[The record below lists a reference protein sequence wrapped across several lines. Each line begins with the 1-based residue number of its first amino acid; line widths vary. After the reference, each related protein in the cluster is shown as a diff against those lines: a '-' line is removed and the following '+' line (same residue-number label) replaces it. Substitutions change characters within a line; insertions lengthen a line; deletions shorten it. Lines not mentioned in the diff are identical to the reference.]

1 MNRRDFCEKALLAAG
16 AFPFLTHAG
25 VAGDSSG
32 KQKFQYKPIIPRNP
46 SDAKAGVPEEFRIAF
61 GRDYFSLNS
70 ADEGVLFDCVDLP
83 AGSKAKAFLRLQVAI
98 DTRNE
103 DEVEVYLARSGKK
116 IGHLSIWYPT
126 GLQIFETPLD
136 CTVDSLRNEG
146 IRFKLLG
153 GSYDVFFFSFSSDNG
168 SHLLLVEEDWK
179 AGFPDEEW
187 QNLLCSDR
195 SLQPFG
201 WTEGCTLDG
210 LQELYMRKNDMN
222 ALRAIKQ
229 HLGYYLPDEKNL
241 VYVDL
246 WARPKDNTFTNL
258 EAGLP
263 FATIARYQSSHASV
277 ELFVNFCKER
287 FGEDGRYKPDG
298 LSTEGCYTLAY
309 PLTALGTALKA
320 PGLYEMALLELEQR
334 IRYLTDDGAVY
345 NIGSISKG
353 KTRIRRNW
361 GRGYVWFLL
370 GIVRCGE
377 ILQNESPLKNDPR
390 VGRLKEVYRHYA
402 HIALSFMQPDHSW
415 KAYLDQPETRFESSA
430 TAGLAAAFAH
440 GHRIGWLPEFSQKD
454 LLAVYNRVLKSTTAD
469 GFLTDVTQHNAGSIN
484 LLQRGSYRVIAQ
496 YAIGFLGH
504 IKAHL

>member
-1 MNRRDFCEKALLAAG
+1 MNRRDFCEKALLAG
-16 AFPFLTHAG
+16 CSFPFLAYGGTEEY
-25 VAGDSSG
+25 SPER
-32 KQKFQYKPIIPRNP
+32 QKFQYKPFIPQNP
-46 SDAKAGVPEEFRIAF
+46 ARAKAKVPEGFRVAF
-61 GRDYFSLNS
+61 GHDYFSLNS
-70 ADEGVLFDCVDLP
+70 NDEGVVFDCVDLP
-83 AGSKAKAFLRLQVAI
+83 AENGAKAFLRLQVAI
-98 DTRNE
+98 DTRQE
-103 DEVEVYLARSGKK
+103 DEIEVYLAKSNRK

-126 GLQIFETPLD
+126 GLQVFESPLD
-136 CTVDSLRNEG
+136 CDIRSLKSEG
-146 IRFKLLG
+146 IRLRLLG
-153 GSYDVFFFSFSSDNG
+153 GSDTTFYFSFSEENG
-168 SHLLLVEEDWK
+168 SHLLIVDQSGNS
-179 AGFPDEEW
+179 APANEEW
-187 QNLLCSDR
+187 KNLLCSDR
-195 SLQPFG
+195 SLQPFS

-210 LQELYMRKNDMN
+210 LQELYMRKNDLN
-222 ALRAIKQ
+222 ALSAIKR

-258 EAGLP
+258 ETGLP
-263 FATIARYQSSHASV
+263 FATIARHQPSHASV
-277 ELFVNFCKER
+277 DLFVNYCRER
-287 FGEDGRYKPDG
+287 FDGDMRYKPDG

-309 PLTALGTALKA
+309 PLTTLGTALKA
-320 PGLYEMALLELEQR
+320 PELYEMALLELEQR
-334 IRYLTDDGAVY
+334 IKYLTDDGAVY

-370 GIVRCGE
+370 GIVRSGE

-390 VGRLKEVYRHYA
+390 VKRLKEVYRHYA
-402 HIALSFMQPDHSW
+402 NIALSFRQPDHSW

-454 LLAVYNRVLKSTTAD
+454 LLSVYNRVLKSTTAD